1 MKTFLYV
8 SLVLC
13 LSASLFFLN
22 DCGSPAQETIA
33 ERPVSVSEEHEA
45 LTVDVR
51 SAEDRIIILNISPQR
66 LNHHGYHT
74 GDVIEVRI
82 GEKTFVMPVVLN
94 QEEAERPFC
103 LFAKGER
110 NKDTAVL
117 YLDETAPETDVV
129 FIDLKQKQAHAQA
142 YPRDEAVYRRTN
154 VREDYAELNDED
166 YANFRMVRT
175 SGMKEGVLYRSSS
188 PFDPK
193 IKRNLY
199 ADEAARRAHV
209 KTVID
214 LADHPYIY
222 ALHEDVKKRYAAGC
236 DLILL
241 DLSTFYSTAEF
252 EEGLAEGLRFLIGH
266 EGPYLIHCTEGK
278 DRTGFV
284 CAVLECLL
292 GASAEEV
299 SADYMKTYENYYGVK
314 LGTYVYDLIL
324 RRTLL
329 KDLERALASED
340 LFKEDLRSCAEA
352 YLERIGLSGEEV
364 TELKEKLS

>member
-22 DCGSPAQETIA
+22 DCSSPAKETLV

-45 LTVDVR
+45 LSVDVR
-51 SAEDRIIILNISPQR
+51 SAEDGIVILNASPQR
-66 LNHHGYHT
+66 MNHHGYHT
-74 GDVIEVRI
+74 GDEVEVRI
-82 GEKTFVMPVVLN
+82 GDKTFIMPIVLET
-94 QEEAERPFC
+94 EEAERPFC

-110 NKDTAVL
+110 NKDVVTL
-117 YLDETAPETDVV
+117 YLEETAAETDFVS
-129 FIDLKQKQAHAQA
+129 IDLKQKQAHAQA

-154 VREDYAELNDED
+154 VREDYAGLSDED
-166 YANFRMVRT
+166 YANFRMVQT

-199 ADEAARRAHV
+199 ADEAAERVRV

-222 ALHEDVKKRYAAGC
+222 SLHEDADKRYAAGC

-252 EEGLAEGLRFLIGH
+252 EEGMAEGLRFLIGH

-292 GASAEEV
+292 GASIEEV
-299 SADYMKTYENYYGVK
+299 NADYMKTYENYYGVK
-314 LGTYVYDLIL
+314 LGTYVYDRIL
-324 RRTLL
+324 KRTLL

-340 LFKEDLRSCAEA
+340 LFKEDLRSCAQA
-352 YLERIGLSGEEV
+352 YLERIGLSEEEV
-364 TELKEKLS
+364 TGLKEKLS